1 MKYAILLVALV
12 FIVNTPFQ
20 YAQTQSP
27 PAIQTLSQE
36 LESYQKQVQ
45 DKTVTGPKKKEAW
58 LSLATLQA
66 LSGDYTSAAASFTEA
81 AFSVSAH
88 RDDRALLRAALC
100 YLYAGDLEHAQSHSK
115 TLLLT
120 SRDSQVLEDAQLL
133 GLLIDAFRGES
144 SALQSLDKMAQDPAR
159 SDQKPA
165 FLYILY
171 TLTGKEDYAGTL
183 KKDYSSSLETAMLD
197 GTSVAFK
204 YAPLWLFG
212 FFDVTSQPVAE
223 SASVPNNSDKKP
235 PEHPP
240 EPKSSAEETLL
251 QVGLFSQQ
259 SNAQQMIDRLQ
270 KKGFKAELGKRTVNN
285 TQYWIV
291 TVPGGT
297 NYNTIIMQLKDA
309 GFEAFPLFSEK

>member
-1 MKYAILLVALV
+1 MKYAILLIALV

-58 LSLATLQA
+58 LSLAALQA

-81 AFSVSAH
+81 AFSVAGH
-88 RDDRALLRAALC
+88 RDDRALLKAALC

-120 SRDSQVLEDAQLL
+120 SRDSQVIADAQML

-159 SDQKPA
+159 SDQKTA

-171 TLTGKEDYAGTL
+171 TLTGKEDYANTL

-223 SASVPNNSDKKP
+223 SASIPKELDKKP
-235 PEHPP
+235 PES
-240 EPKSSAEETLL
+240 KSSAEETLL

-270 KKGFKAELGKRTVNN
+270 KNGFKAELGKRTVNN

-297 NYNTIIMQLKDA
+297 NYNTTIMQLKDA
-309 GFEAFPLFSEK
+309 GFEAFPLFLEK